1 MRGIASGESVAM
13 TDFSRGGVLGRFFAG
28 ICEYVFEGHL
38 GVADP
43 PLVDYL
49 SVLMLRFARLDTVHR
64 VRNLAGRPALEV
76 ADMLNEAES
85 RIGLARRDVHR
96 HIGDV
101 TLFWTGVYPESLP
114 KLRAVEKKDFF
125 VDYCAQGKRAYY
137 IASTI
142 ETDRNEDT
150 PNDVLQRLS
159 FQFEL
164 CAYGLGEVR
173 REWERRDDDEVRRLV
188 VE

>member
-1 MRGIASGESVAM
+1 M
-13 TDFSRGGVLGRFFAG
+13 TDFARGGVLARFFSG
-28 ICEYVFEGHL
+28 LCEYVFESRL
-38 GVADP
+38 ALVDP

-49 SVLMLRFARLDTVHR
+49 SDLMLRFARLDSVHR
-64 VRNLAGRPALEV
+64 VRNLAGRPAVEV
-76 ADMLNEAES
+76 ADMLSEAEN

-114 KLRAVEKKDFF
+114 KLRAVERKDFF

-142 ETDRNEDT
+142 KTDRDEDT
-150 PNDVLQRLS
+150 PNELLERLS
-159 FQFEL
+159 QQFEM

-173 REWERRDDDEVRRLV
+173 REWERHDDCPRLL

>member
-1 MRGIASGESVAM
+1 M
-13 TDFSRGGVLGRFFAG
+13 TDFARGGVLARFFSG
-28 ICEYVFEGHL
+28 LCEYVFEGRL
-38 GVADP
+38 GLADP
-43 PLVDYL
+43 PIIDYL
-49 SVLMLRFARLDTVHR
+49 SDLMLRFARFDSVHR
-64 VRNLAGRPALEV
+64 VRNLAGRPVVEV
-76 ADMLNEAES
+76 ADMLSEAES

-101 TLFWTGVYPESLP
+101 TLFWTGVFPESLP
-114 KLRAVEKKDFF
+114 KLRAVENKDFF

-150 PNDVLQRLS
+150 PNEVLQRLS
-159 FQFEL
+159 RQFEM

-173 REWERRDDDEVRRLV
+173 REWERRGDEVPRLL

>member
-1 MRGIASGESVAM
+1 MS
-13 TDFSRGGVLGRFFAG
+13 DFSRGGTLARFFAG
-28 ICEYVFEGHL
+28 ICEHVFEAKL

-49 SVLMLRFARLDTVHR
+49 SGLMLRFARFDAVHR
-64 VRNLAGRPALEV
+64 VRNLSGRPVVEV
-76 ADMLNEAES
+76 ADMLSEAES
-85 RIGLARRDVHR
+85 RVGLARRDVHR

-101 TLFWTGVYPESLP
+101 TLFWTGVYPETLP
-114 KLRAVEKKDFF
+114 KLRAVEKKDYF
-125 VDYCAQGKRAYY
+125 VDYCSQGKRAYY

-142 ETDRNEDT
+142 ETDRDEDA
-150 PNDVLQRLS
+150 PNALLERLS
-159 FQFEL
+159 AQFEL

-173 REWERRDDDEVRRLV
+173 REWERRDDGPRMLM

>member
-1 MRGIASGESVAM
+1 M
-13 TDFSRGGVLGRFFAG
+13 TNSARSGVLARFFSG
-28 ICEYVFEGHL
+28 ICECVFESRL

-43 PLVDYL
+43 PLIDYL
-49 SVLMLRFARLDTVHR
+49 SQLMLRFARLDTVHR
-64 VRNLAGRPALEV
+64 VRNLSGRPVVQV
-76 ADMLNEAES
+76 ADMLAEAES
-85 RIGLARRDVHR
+85 RVGLARRDVHR

-114 KLRAVEKKDFF
+114 KLRAVEHKDFF
-125 VDYCAQGKRAYY
+125 VDYCSQGKRAYY

-142 ETDRNEDT
+142 ETDRQEDT
-150 PNDVLQRLS
+150 PNDVLERLS
-159 FQFEL
+159 HQFEM

-173 REWERRDDDEVRRLV
+173 REWERRDDEERRLV

>member
-1 MRGIASGESVAM
+1 MSDA
-13 TDFSRGGVLGRFFAG
+13 SRGGVLARFFSG
-28 ICEYVFEGHL
+28 VCEYVFEGRL

-43 PLVDYL
+43 PLIDYL
-49 SVLMLRFARLDTVHR
+49 SNLMIRFARLDTVHR
-64 VRNLAGRPALEV
+64 VRNLAGRPVLEV
-76 ADMLNEAES
+76 ADMLAEAES

-114 KLRAVEKKDFF
+114 RLRAVEKKDFF

-142 ETDRNEDT
+142 DTDREEDAPNEL
-150 PNDVLQRLS
+150 LQRLS
-159 FQFEL
+159 HQFEM

-173 REWERRDDDEVRRLV
+173 REWERRDEDEARRLLL
-188 VE
+188 E

>member
-1 MRGIASGESVAM
+1 MADYA
-13 TDFSRGGVLGRFFAG
+13 RGGVLSRFFSG
-28 ICEYVFEGHL
+28 ICEYVFEGQL

-49 SVLMLRFARLDTVHR
+49 SDLMIRFARLDTAHR
-64 VRNLAGRPALEV
+64 VRNRSGRPVIEV
-76 ADMLNEAES
+76 ADMLCEAEN

-101 TLFWTGVYPESLP
+101 TLFWTGVYPESLQ
-114 KLRAVEKKDFF
+114 KLRSVEKKDYF
-125 VDYCAQGKRAYY
+125 VDYCSQGKRAYY

-142 ETDRNEDT
+142 ESDRKEDT
-150 PNDVLQRLS
+150 PNEILHRLS
-159 FQFEL
+159 KQFEL

-173 REWERRDDDEVRRLV
+173 REWERRDGDRTLM

>member
-1 MRGIASGESVAM
+1 M
-13 TDFSRGGVLGRFFAG
+13 TDFTRSGVLGRYFSG
-28 ICEYVFEGHL
+28 LCEYIFESRL

-49 SVLMLRFARLDTVHR
+49 SDLMLRFARLDTVHR
-64 VRNLAGRPALEV
+64 VRTLAGRPAIEV
-76 ADMLNEAES
+76 ADMLSEAEN
-85 RIGLARRDVHR
+85 RVGLARRDVHR

-125 VDYCAQGKRAYY
+125 VDYCAQGKRAYF

-142 ETDRNEDT
+142 ETDREEDAPNEL
-150 PNDVLQRLS
+150 LQRLS
-159 FQFEL
+159 AQFEM
-164 CAYGLGEVR
+164 CAYGLGEIR
-173 REWERRDDDEVRRLV
+173 REWERHDDADARGRVIS
-188 VE
+188 

>member
-1 MRGIASGESVAM
+1 M
-13 TDFSRGGVLGRFFAG
+13 TDFARGGVLGRFFSG
-28 ICEYVFEGHL
+28 LCEHVFEGQL

-49 SVLMLRFARLDTVHR
+49 SGLMLRFARLDSVHR
-64 VRNLAGRPALEV
+64 VRNLAGKPAVEV
-76 ADMLNEAES
+76 ADMLSEAES
-85 RIGLARRDVHR
+85 RVGLARRDVHR

-125 VDYCAQGKRAYY
+125 VDYCNQGKRAYY

-142 ETDRNEDT
+142 ETDREEDT
-150 PNDVLQRLS
+150 PNDILQRLS

-173 REWERRDDDEVRRLV
+173 REWERRDEDEVRRLV

>member
-1 MRGIASGESVAM
+1 MS
-13 TDFSRGGVLGRFFAG
+13 DFAPGGTLARFFSG
-28 ICEYVFEGHL
+28 VCEYVFQGRL

-49 SVLMLRFARLDTVHR
+49 SDLMLRFARLDTVHR
-64 VRNLAGRPALEV
+64 VRNPAGRPVLQV
-76 ADMLNEAES
+76 VDMLSEAES

-101 TLFWTGVYPESLP
+101 TLFWTGVYPESLQ
-114 KLRAVEKKDFF
+114 KLRAVETKDFF
-125 VDYCAQGKRAYY
+125 VDYCSQGKRAYY

-142 ETDRNEDT
+142 ETDREADT
-150 PNDVLQRLS
+150 PNELLERLS
-159 FQFEL
+159 ANFEM

-173 REWERRDDDEVRRLV
+173 REWERRDEDARGLV
-188 VE
+188 IE

>member
-1 MRGIASGESVAM
+1 M
-13 TDFSRGGVLGRFFAG
+13 TDFSRGGVLARFFSG
-28 ICEYVFEGHL
+28 LCEQIFEGHL

-49 SVLMLRFARLDTVHR
+49 GGLMLRFARLDSVHR
-64 VRNLAGRPALEV
+64 VRHLTGRPAVEV
-76 ADMLNEAES
+76 ADMLAEAEN
-85 RIGLARRDVHR
+85 RIGLARRDVHQ

-142 ETDRNEDT
+142 QTDREEDA
-150 PNDVLQRLS
+150 PNDVLERLS
-159 FQFEL
+159 FQFEM

-173 REWERRDDDEVRRLV
+173 REWERRDAGDMPRLV
-188 VE
+188 FE